1 MYARGV
7 RESEPFEFEGRLIPS
22 GDALVA
28 ALVGPDRAWLV
39 RASVVSERLARRVE
53 HACAALLESPDPVE
67 RSAALHVGI
76 GCYARGL
83 APAAVAAWDRDPS
96 QFVGVPD
103 PSRPGGTLAQAMLEL
118 LVLVSG
124 PHAPESR
131 RVILEGLGFPE
142 LRVPAWHAAGRDA
155 PEAVVPHLAAL
166 LTEAPELVESVATQF
181 AVVHTEHCPAAAA
194 EVARL
199 PRPLRARFERAIKHQ
214 LERIRAIRIWAT
226 CRNLLRASD
235 AD

>member
-1 MYARGV
+1 MYARDV
-7 RESEPFEFEGRLIPS
+7 EDAEPFEFEGRLVPT

-28 ALVGPDRAWLV
+28 ALLGDDRAWLV

-53 HACAALLESPDPVE
+53 RACAALLESPDPAE

-76 GCYARGL
+76 SCYARGL
-83 APAAVAAWDRDPS
+83 APAAVAAWDRGPA
-96 QFVGVPD
+96 QFVAVPD
-103 PSRPGGTLAQAMLEL
+103 PGRPGGTLAQALLEL

-124 PHAPESR
+124 PHAPDSR
-131 RVILEGLGFPE
+131 RVILEGLAFPE
-142 LRVPAWHAAGRDA
+142 LRVPAWYAAGRDA

-166 LTEAPELVESVATQF
+166 LAEAPDLVESVATQF

-199 PRPLRARFERAIKHQ
+199 PRPLRERFERAIKHQ

-235 AD
+235 VE